1 VHITAIK
8 HYILTH
14 TILPK
19 VLVGFLTLFI
29 ALEWGY
35 AVRDVRRLDAQNTQM
50 NKALQV
56 KPVPVLKPVIKHAA
70 VDAMLFGAYVP
81 DDVDDAG
88 VERSSLNISVIGI
101 MYSSDARESQV
112 MLDVSGEEK
121 SFHVGDKIPGGA
133 VIKRITPG
141 GVLLLRGGKVESL
154 SLPQHELH
162 FAPQPKP
169 LTQ

>member
-1 VHITAIK
+1 VHITTIK
-8 HYILTH
+8 HYVLTH

-19 VLVGFLTLFI
+19 ALVGVLTLCI
-29 ALEWGY
+29 ALQWGY
-35 AVRDVRRLDAQNTQM
+35 ALRDVHRMEAQEAKM
-50 NKALQV
+50 NKALHV
-56 KPVPVLKPVIKHAA
+56 KPMPVLKPVIKHVA

-81 DDVDDAG
+81 DDVDAMG

-169 LTQ
+169 LK

>member
-1 VHITAIK
+1 MA
-8 HYILTH
+8 
-14 TILPK
+14 
-19 VLVGFLTLFI
+19 FI
-29 ALEWGY
+29 VLEWGY
-35 AVRDVRRLDAQNTQM
+35 AVRDVRRLDVATDLM
-50 NKALQV
+50 NQASHV

-70 VDAMLFGAYVP
+70 VDALFFGAYVP
-81 DDVDDAG
+81 DDVDALG

-101 MYSSDARESQV
+101 MYSSDTRESQV
-112 MLDVSGEEK
+112 MLDVSGDEK

-133 VIKRITPG
+133 VIKRITPE

-169 LTQ
+169 LRQ